1 MIVAGRDPH
10 RLLGPLAWAR
20 LGLAAVLFAVAP
32 LAGAD
37 LSVAR
42 DPRMAGG
49 GGLVAS
55 GAILLLVP
63 RAGSQRA
70 LLLLC
75 FLDVAAITAVVTVT
89 GGPGS
94 VFTFLYVPSVT
105 AAALLLPRPTSLG
118 VAAAASVLHI
128 GVVFIRTVLPVT
140 VLLEPLHDTT
150 ALETLTMFL
159 NSGTLLIVAIVAG
172 GLAEQYRSAHQE
184 LQDQTRTLRDVEAF
198 KNLVFESVGTGLI
211 ALDREHVVTAF
222 NPAAERITGRTAETA
237 IGSHW
242 TSLFGTVLALDAIDA
257 TIGADRNR
265 STRHEVA
272 LLRPD
277 GVRVPVRL
285 TFSGL
290 HAGDEARVGLIAA
303 CEDLSAIREMEAR
316 MRQADRLATL
326 GRMSANIAHEI
337 RNPLAS
343 LSGAVEALTSDTL
356 GKPERARLGQI
367 VQQESERLN
376 TILREFL
383 DYARPSP
390 PSITQV
396 DVAQLVDEILLL
408 IEHRAVDVPHV
419 KIARDLPPGLL
430 WPIDGQQVRQALWN
444 LCLNAIDAMPEGGEL
459 SVTASAAH
467 DRLRLEVADTGGGI
481 ATEDLEHIFE
491 PFFST
496 KPRGSGLGLALVH
509 RIVQDHGGAVDVR
522 STIGVGTV
530 FTLRLPRHHA

>member
-1 MIVAGRDPH
+1 VIVLGRDPH

-20 LGLAAVLFAVAP
+20 LGLAAILFAVAP
-32 LAGAD
+32 VIGAD

-42 DPRMAGG
+42 DPRLAVVVGF
-49 GGLVAS
+49 VAS
-55 GAILLLVP
+55 GAILLFVP

-70 LLLLC
+70 LVLLC
-75 FLDVAAITAVVTVT
+75 LLDVAAITAVVTLT
-89 GGPGS
+89 GGPRS
-94 VFTFLYVPSVT
+94 VFTFLYVPSVIV
-105 AAALLLPRPTSLG
+105 AALVLPRPRSLA
-118 VAAAASVLHI
+118 VAAAASALHI
-128 GVVFIRTVLPVT
+128 GVVFIRTVFPVT
-140 VLLEPLHDTT
+140 ILLEPLHETT

-172 GLAEQYRSAHQE
+172 GLAEQFRSTHRE
-184 LQDQTRTLRDVEAF
+184 LQDQTRTLRDIEAF

-211 ALDREHVVTAF
+211 ALDRDHVVTAF
-222 NPAAERITGRTAETA
+222 NPAAERITGRTADATVGA
-237 IGSHW
+237 HW
-242 TSLFGTVLALDAIDA
+242 TTLFGDVLALDAIDA

-272 LLRPD
+272 LPRPD
-277 GVRVPVRL
+277 GTKIPVRL

-290 HAGDEARVGLIAA
+290 HAGDDARVGLIAA

-343 LSGAVEALTSDTL
+343 LSGAVEALTSETL
-356 GKPERARLGQI
+356 GKTERGRLAQI

-383 DYARPSP
+383 DYARPAP
-390 PSITQV
+390 PSITPV
-396 DVAQLVDEILLL
+396 DVSQLVEEVLLL
-408 IEHRAVDVPHV
+408 IEHRAVDVPPV
-419 KIARDLPPGLL
+419 KIARDLVPGLV
-430 WPIDGQQVRQALWN
+430 WPIDPQQIRQALWN
-444 LCLNAIDAMPEGGEL
+444 LCLNAIEAMPDGGEL
-459 SVTASAAH
+459 SVAANAAN
-467 DRLRLEVADTGGGI
+467 DRLRLQISDIGEGI
-481 ATEDLEHIFE
+481 APEDLEHIFE

-509 RIVQDHGGAVDVR
+509 RIAQDHGGSVDVR
-522 STIGVGTV
+522 STTGVGPV
-530 FTLRLPRHHA
+530 FTIRLPRHHA